1 VAHNHVVMR
10 RCIGCKRVAPQ
21 TSLLRVVR
29 TRTGQVL
36 DGTGEHISG
45 RSAYV
50 CPAPGC
56 VKAAGRRRM
65 LERALSAAVSE
76 EIWERLL
83 AQAGT
88 GTQVV

>member
-1 VAHNHVVMR
+1 
-10 RCIGCKRVAPQ
+10 
-21 TSLLRVVR
+21 
-29 TRTGQVL
+29 
-36 DGTGEHISG
+36 
-45 RSAYV
+45 
-50 CPAPGC
+50 
-56 VKAAGRRRM
+56 M